1 MIKLKVEVL
10 KWKRL
15 KDRGPV
21 LYFCQKKKKKQTNI
35 FSGNFVK
42 KPKFMYLNAHIPTAL
57 PPSLSTYQFC
67 KNPQRLSLSLS
78 LQKSQRSLS
87 PHSLL
92 SRPHHRFSLSTRQ
105 VLSLSLV
112 RSSFF
117 LSLGKINLS
126 LSLSLS
132 LSQLIWVFLS
142 GFCFGVEFE
151 RFCSILM
158 CYFDY
163 FFV

>member
-1 MIKLKVEVL
+1 MKYWNEKD
-10 KWKRL
+10 WKIE
-15 KDRGPV
+15 GQ
-21 LYFCQKKKKKQTNI
+21 FCIFAKKKKKQTNI

-132 LSQLIWVFLS
+132 RSWFGFSYLGFVLGLNLNAFVLFSCVILIIFLYNK
-142 GFCFGVEFE
+142 
-151 RFCSILM
+151 LL
-158 CYFDY
+158 
-163 FFV
+163 